1 MKSGILHVCVHIRII
16 ILHVLD
22 YPIMKWYFSVL
33 RRCPQTPSELIN
45 ASWPHGACNTGHLS
59 RYHTEAY
66 IKGWPL
72 AGIVTIPGIQH
83 WNSGFHH
90 QGIWG
95 WSVQI
100 ERGREREEER
110 DRGREEKEGEIV
122 RQRESLG
129 EKGGKREA

>member
-1 MKSGILHVCVHIRII
+1 MCTYKDYHITCIG
-16 ILHVLD
+16 LSDYEMVLQCIEEMSSD
-22 YPIMKWYFSVL
+22 TLGTNKCQLAP
-33 RRCPQTPSELIN
+33 
-45 ASWPHGACNTGHLS
+45 GACNTGHLS
-59 RYHTEAY
+59 HNTEAY

-100 ERGREREEER
+100 KRGRER
-110 DRGREEKEGEIV
+110 GRK
-122 RQRESLG
+122 RQREGRKRGRYSETERRFG
-129 EKGGKREA
+129 REGKKERGKREAYCS

>member
-1 MKSGILHVCVHIRII
+1 M
-16 ILHVLD
+16 VLQCIEEMSSD
-22 YPIMKWYFSVL
+22 TLGTNKCQLAP
-33 RRCPQTPSELIN
+33 
-45 ASWPHGACNTGHLS
+45 GACNTGHLS
-59 RYHTEAY
+59 HNTEAY

-110 DRGREEKEGEIV
+110 DRGRGERRRDKETEKVWERREERERKERGIM
-122 RQRESLG
+122 
-129 EKGGKREA
+129 

>member
-1 MKSGILHVCVHIRII
+1 
-16 ILHVLD
+16 
-22 YPIMKWYFSVL
+22 MKWYFSVL

-45 ASWPHGACNTGHLS
+45 ASWPRGACNTGHLS
-59 RYHTEAY
+59 HNTEAY

-100 ERGREREEER
+100 ERGRERE
-110 DRGREEKEGEIV
+110 RGRK
-122 RQRESLG
+122 RQRE
-129 EKGGKREA
+129 EGKRGRDRETERRFGREDGRREREKKERKRGIM

>member
-1 MKSGILHVCVHIRII
+1 
-16 ILHVLD
+16 
-22 YPIMKWYFSVL
+22 MKWYFSVF

-59 RYHTEAY
+59 QYHTEAY

-100 ERGREREEER
+100 KRGRERGRKRQREGGKRGR
-110 DRGREEKEGEIV
+110 DRKTERKYGRGEEREEKE
-122 RQRESLG
+122 R
-129 EKGGKREA
+129 KRERHNVVKRGRQSLIKP

>member
-1 MKSGILHVCVHIRII
+1 MCTYKDYHITCIG
-16 ILHVLD
+16 LSDYEMVLQCIEEMSSD
-22 YPIMKWYFSVL
+22 TLGTNKCQLAP
-33 RRCPQTPSELIN
+33 
-45 ASWPHGACNTGHLS
+45 GACNTGHLS
-59 RYHTEAY
+59 HNTEAY

-100 ERGREREEER
+100 ERGRER
-110 DRGREEKEGEIV
+110 GRK
-122 RQRESLG
+122 RQREGGKRGRDSETERRFG
-129 EKGGKREA
+129 REGKKERGKREA

>member
-1 MKSGILHVCVHIRII
+1 M
-16 ILHVLD
+16 VLQCIEEMSSD
-22 YPIMKWYFSVL
+22 TL
-33 RRCPQTPSELIN
+33 RTNKCQLAP
-45 ASWPHGACNTGHLS
+45 GACNTGHLS

-100 ERGREREEER
+100 KRGRERGRKRQREGGKRGGR
-110 DRGREEKEGEIV
+110 D
-122 RQRESLG
+122 RQRESMG
-129 EKGGKREA
+129 EEKRERKKRERERGIM

>member
-1 MKSGILHVCVHIRII
+1 
-16 ILHVLD
+16 
-22 YPIMKWYFSVL
+22 MKWYFSVL

-45 ASWPHGACNTGHLS
+45 ASWPRGACNTGHLS
-59 RYHTEAY
+59 HNTEAY

-100 ERGREREEER
+100 ERGREREREEER
-110 DRGREEKEGEIV
+110 DRGKKEREGEIE
-122 RQRESLG
+122 RQREGLG
-129 EKGGKREA
+129 EKMEGERERKKREREA